1 MDQNKPYIKTAPAAA
16 YVGICR
22 RTFER
27 IRDTEGT
34 IPFYKIGGQ
43 YLYRPEE
50 LDRWINS
57 KRVASRE
64 EAIA

>member
-1 MDQNKPYIKTAPAAA
+1 MEKTPCIKTAPAAKHC
-16 YVGICR
+16 GICR

-43 YLYRPEE
+43 YLYRVEE